1 MLFFNKVNP
10 VYRNWFIGL
19 FLVQVLFM
27 FWLPDSGYDKYFWEY
42 WAKDMMVHGL
52 GSIYLN
58 PEADNHPLNMYLV
71 KLMSYFFSDPD
82 SITTTSVNWLKAIVF
97 PFNLLSIL
105 LVVFLLKQNGIGT
118 SGVCWLILNPAFWY
132 NTVIWGQLD
141 VVFTFY
147 AFLAL
152 ILAERKYWKMAWL
165 SFLVALNFKLQ
176 AIVIAP
182 LLLVLTYHSIKCDTF
197 KGKVTGLF
205 GLLVFQ
211 VTILSPFICAGHLP
225 ETLSALSGRSIDRY
239 PVIARQA
246 YNVWHFFFADPFN
259 TPDSVKI
266 LHLPMKIWGLI
277 LFGLASVMN
286 MSLLTLAVLNRAFE
300 NLMRWERLSVIFQ
313 VAALVYLAFFLFS
326 TQMHERYVHPVVLFS
341 VIPFLIAKDRVVY
354 LLVSFAYL
362 LNMEAVMQMFG
373 YFDQSI
379 LGFDVDYDGLL
390 IFKPMFI
397 AGFFLFAYIWGTV
410 VHARQ
415 FLALKNSITDTIVTT

>member
-1 MLFFNKVNP
+1 MFFFNKVNP

-19 FLVQVLFM
+19 SLVQVLFM
-27 FWLPDSGYDKYFWEY
+27 FWLPDSGYDKHFWES
-42 WAKDMMVHGL
+42 WAKDMMINGL
-52 GSIYLN
+52 GSIYLS

-71 KLMSYFFSDPD
+71 KLMSYFFSDPA
-82 SITTTSVNWLKAIVF
+82 SITATSVNWLKAIVF

-105 LVVFLLKQNGIGT
+105 LVVFLLKQNGMAT

-152 ILAERKYWKMAWL
+152 ILAERKYWKLAWL

-182 LLLVLTYHSIKCDTF
+182 LLLILTYHSIKYDSL
-197 KGKVTGLF
+197 KGKGTGLF

-211 VTILSPFICAGHLP
+211 ITILSPFIFAGHLP
-225 ETLSALSGRSIDRY
+225 ETLSALSGRSINPY

-266 LHLPMKIWGLI
+266 FHLPMKIWGLI
-277 LFGLASVMN
+277 LFGLASAMN

-313 VAALVYLAFFLFS
+313 VAALVYLAFFLFN
-326 TQMHERYVHPVVLFS
+326 TQMHERYVHPAILFS

-354 LLVSFAYL
+354 LLISFAYL
-362 LNMEAVMQMFG
+362 FNMEAVMQVFG

-379 LGFDVDYDGLL
+379 LGFDVDYGGLF

-397 AGFFLFAYIWGTV
+397 AGIFLFAYIWGTV

-415 FLALKNSITDTIVTT
+415 FLALKNSITDTVVTT